1 MSANEPPGGPGRP
14 KPRRIHRARAPP
26 IDEFTDRFPRKAT
39 RLTQGDP
46 REEATDIGFRGIRP
60 RATLNRTTGPEPDP
74 QPTKEWTTWI

>member
-1 MSANEPPGGPGRP
+1 MWLA
-14 KPRRIHRARAPP
+14 
-26 IDEFTDRFPRKAT
+26 
-39 RLTQGDP
+39 QGDP